1 MALASYNGRM
11 GNVMKWLRTVGT
23 AMMESIFREYLLR
36 NSDYLEKVEDAYKQ
50 YKKLCNLIWKKCPM
64 IRKIL
69 YSLVIFFLIFATM
82 GCSISKILPIQQDE
96 TQEDTREETGLLP
109 ELTLP
114 TMGGQLRIPIS
125 QPDSIDP
132 LLTKS
137 RDFINFSGL
146 IVKAYFPMIRTL
158 T

>member
-1 MALASYNGRM
+1 
-11 GNVMKWLRTVGT
+11 
-23 AMMESIFREYLLR
+23 MMESILREYFK
-36 NSDYLEKVEDAYKQ
+36 ETMI
-50 YKKLCNLIWKKCPM
+50 IWKRWKMLINNTKNYMKFNLEGNAPM

-146 IVKAYFPMIRTL
+146 IYEGLFSMIRT
-158 T
+158 

>member
-1 MALASYNGRM
+1 
-11 GNVMKWLRTVGT
+11 
-23 AMMESIFREYLLR
+23 
-36 NSDYLEKVEDAYKQ
+36 
-50 YKKLCNLIWKKCPM
+50 M

-146 IVKAYFPMIRTL
+146 IYEGLFSYDKDLNIVPMLAESWEVTDGEIMAILPSKGSQLAPWR
-158 T
+158 